1 MASLTV
7 PQEESLF
14 SRESQGNSSSK
25 GSRVTNEEWESV
37 KTETE
42 YIYIDQDHT
51 LAATMETIQ
60 SKYGLVARSVHAI
73 IHKLRSVRRI
83 NLLD

>member
-1 MASLTV
+1 MASLTL
-7 PQEESLF
+7 PQEESSF
-14 SRESQGNSSSK
+14 SLESRDNSSSK

-37 KTETE
+37 KAETE
-42 YIYIDQDHT
+42 HIYIDQDHT

-60 SKYGLVARSVHAI
+60 YKHGLVARSVHAI